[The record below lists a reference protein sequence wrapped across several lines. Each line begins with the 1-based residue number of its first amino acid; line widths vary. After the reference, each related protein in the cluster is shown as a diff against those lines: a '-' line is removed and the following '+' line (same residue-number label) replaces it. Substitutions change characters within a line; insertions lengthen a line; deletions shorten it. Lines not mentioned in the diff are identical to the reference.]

1 MNEKSISPK
10 QARINR
16 LKEYLKTLKSG
27 SQTPLS
33 LKLIPPLENR
43 IKILESDH

>member
-1 MNEKSISPK
+1 MNDKSITPK

-16 LKEYLKTLKSG
+16 LKDYLKILKTG
-27 SQTPLS
+27 NQTPLT